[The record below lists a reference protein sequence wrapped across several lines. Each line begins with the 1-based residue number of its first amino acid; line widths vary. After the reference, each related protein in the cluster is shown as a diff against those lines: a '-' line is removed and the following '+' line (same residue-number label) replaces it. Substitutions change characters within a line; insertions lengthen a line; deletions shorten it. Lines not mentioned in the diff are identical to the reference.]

1 MKAKNVRQGGEA
13 TARTPN
19 GRTLTFTVKE
29 SSIRRA
35 SDSSGSP
42 MRVPSDAQ
50 DAKSDAE
57 RSSD

>member
-1 MKAKNVRQGGEA
+1 MKAKNVRQAGQA
-13 TARTPN
+13 SARTPN

-35 SDSSGSP
+35 PSSSGSP
-42 MRVPSDAQ
+42 MRVPADAQ
-50 DAKSDAE
+50 EPKSDAE

>member
-1 MKAKNVRQGGEA
+1 MKAKNVRHAGEA

-35 SDSSGSP
+35 RDSSATP
-42 MRVPSDAQ
+42 MRVPADAQ
-50 DAKSDAE
+50 DPKSGGGQT
-57 RSSD
+57 SD